1 MVTAISFGKF
11 LGPLL
16 RALRQRAASTISA
29 VESGPPETAST
40 SAGKWSRSEKSD
52 LASVAETG
60 AAFCVG
66 MIFIRKPVP
75 SIESSPRACF
85 SDHTLAVRTLLFLRD
100 AAFRGSRGARKFAPD
115 FGQRGA
121 GRFLLIERVE
131 RLSEPQQGVRR
142 LAGVL
147 EFSRDRQEG
156 FRRVAIALA
165 LEQALAQP
173 ILRVRHQLFVRI
185 FAQEIAERLLGQ
197 RVIFVQ
203 HIAIRHVVF
212 VLRRRRRRQR
222 CKLGAGGA
230 GVARRRQLRRRH
242 RRRVRHRP
250 CRLRRRITGKRR
262 QIERS
267 ARGAAAGRADRRL
280 VIRVLDRGGR
290 RFVAEDAWRAGRIG
304 MLGGIEYVG
313 AVAGRG
319 GHQGLG
325 PGWWRHRARGCAR
338 GRCAL
343 GAKLLEAILGI
354 FLHALEPFLELLVT
368 VLQLLERAGEL
379 AQRTFHAVEADGQIA
394 GIGLR
399 HARLL
404 RWTLVALELVAL
416 ALRRRRLAAA
426 EQIIEEAAGRTLL
439 LRRRRAGQKQQ
450 RKRGERRDTNSVS

>member
-1 MVTAISFGKF
+1 M
-11 LGPLL
+11 
-16 RALRQRAASTISA
+16 
-29 VESGPPETAST
+29 
-40 SAGKWSRSEKSD
+40 
-52 LASVAETG
+52 
-60 AAFCVG
+60 
-66 MIFIRKPVP
+66 
-75 SIESSPRACF
+75 
-85 SDHTLAVRTLLFLRD
+85 RTLLFLRD
-100 AAFRGSRGARKFAPD
+100 AAFHGSRGARKFAPD
-115 FGQRGA
+115 FRQRGA
-121 GRFLLIERVE
+121 GRFLLIERGE
-131 RLSEPQQGVRR
+131 RLPEPQQGVRR

-173 ILRVRHQLFVRI
+173 VLRVRHQLFVRI

-212 VLRRRRRRQR
+212 VLRRRRGRQR
-222 CKLGAGGA
+222 GQLGAGGA
-230 GVARRRQLRRRH
+230 GVARRRRRQLRRRH
-242 RRRVRHRP
+242 RRRVRHRHL
-250 CRLRRRITGKRR
+250 RLRRRIAGQRR
-262 QIERS
+262 EIERS

-280 VIRVLDRGGR
+280 VVRILERGGRGFVAEHARRAGGVRMLRGIEHVGAAAGRGGR
-290 RFVAEDAWRAGRIG
+290 RRIDRR
-304 MLGGIEYVG
+304 L
-313 AVAGRG
+313 R
-319 GHQGLG
+319 
-325 PGWWRHRARGCAR
+325 RHRAWLRAR
-338 GRCAL
+338 GWSAL
-343 GAKLLEAILGI
+343 GAELLEAILGVV
-354 FLHALEPFLELLVT
+354 LHALELHLKLLVA

-404 RWTLVALELVAL
+404 RWTLVALELVALELVAL

-450 RKRGERRDTNSVS
+450 RKRGERRDANSVS